1 MRHMDGGKARERAEA
16 REYGTAL
23 EEDAMSE
30 AKMYGELAHWW
41 PLLSPPS
48 EYVEEAAF
56 FRALLRRHRPRPR
69 TLLELGCGGGSLAAN
84 LKRDFALTLTD
95 LSPQMLAVC
104 RAENP
109 ECEVLPGDMRALRL
123 GREFDAVL
131 VHDAIM
137 YATTEPDLRATIAT
151 AAQHCR
157 AGGLVL
163 LAPDC
168 TRESFALG
176 TAEEG
181 VGAAHAEDGTDH
193 GGADASDGRGLRYL
207 EWCWDPD
214 PSDTTYQVA
223 YAFTLRERD
232 GSVRVELDLHSEGLF
247 PEATWLA
254 LMAEC
259 GLAARAVAD
268 PWRGKI
274 FTGVKR

>member
-1 MRHMDGGKARERAEA
+1 
-16 REYGTAL
+16 
-23 EEDAMSE
+23 
-30 AKMYGELAHWW
+30 MYSDLASWW

-48 EYVEEAAF
+48 HYVEEAAF
-56 FRALLRRHRPRPR
+56 FRALLRRHKPRPR
-69 TLLELGCGGGSLAAN
+69 TLLELGCGGGSLASH

-95 LSPQMLAVC
+95 VSPQMLAVC

-109 ECEVLPGDMRALRL
+109 ECEVLEGDMRALRL
-123 GREFDAVL
+123 ARELDAVL

-137 YATTEPDLRATIAT
+137 YATSEADLRATIET
-151 AAQHCR
+151 AALHCR

-168 TRESFALG
+168 TRESFGVRSA
-176 TAEEG
+176 AEDA
-181 VGAAHAEDGTDH
+181 GAAHEGGDGADH
-193 GGADASDGRGLRYL
+193 GGEDASDGRGLRYL

-223 YAFTLRERD
+223 YTFTLREAD
-232 GSVRVELDLHSEGLF
+232 GSVRVELDLQTEGLF

-254 LMAEC
+254 LMRDC
-259 GLAARAVAD
+259 GLDARTVSD

-274 FTGVKR
+274 FAGVKRS